1 MVSTIEGI
9 DGIQVIDA
17 VCNMFTPEIYVSR
30 PAWTRQ
36 FHSDKMKVSGPRLQG
51 VSLEEHVAVMR
62 DAGIG
67 RALLIAAKLGYRGL
81 EDSWELDN
89 AVVADAVERHPD
101 VFRGLVGINPEDGV
115 AGVRELKAWVG
126 RGFVGAHLYPHWFAL
141 RPDDRR
147 FYPFYAAC
155 CELDVPI
162 QMQVGRC
169 QRYSRDR
176 PMRNVGFP
184 DAIDTVACDF
194 PELKLVGIHVGWPWT
209 REMIAVADR
218 HQNVF
223 IGTDAYGPRYLEQEL
238 IDFINGRGR
247 DKVLFG
253 TDWPV
258 IDFGRAVSELIER
271 GIEVASAGPL
281 FSGNTRR
288 LYHLDDW
295 QD

>member
-1 MVSTIEGI
+1 MQN
-9 DGIQVIDA
+9 DGEALRIIDA
-17 VCNMFTPEIYVSR
+17 VCNLFTPEIYHSR

-51 VSLEEHVAVMR
+51 VTLEEHVAAMQQ
-62 DAGIG
+62 AGIG

-81 EDSWELDN
+81 EDSWELAN
-89 AVVADAVERHPD
+89 ADVADAVQRHPD
-101 VFRGLVGINPEDGV
+101 AFRGLVGINPEDGI
-115 AGVRELKAWVG
+115 AGVRELKRWVG
-126 RGFVGAHLYPHWFAL
+126 QGFVGAHLYPHWFAL

-147 FYPFYAAC
+147 FYPYYAAC

-169 QRYSRDR
+169 QRYSKDR

-184 DAIDTVACDF
+184 DALDTIACDF
-194 PELKLVGIHVGWPWT
+194 PELKLIGIHVGWPWT

-218 HQNVF
+218 HENVM
-223 IGTDAYGPRYLEQEL
+223 IGTDAYGPKYLDPEL
-238 IDFINGRGR
+238 IEFINGRGR

-258 IDFGRAVSELIER
+258 IDFERAVRELLER
-271 GIEVASAGPL
+271 GIDADSLGPL
-281 FSGNTRR
+281 FSENTLRVYP
-288 LYHLDDW
+288 LPDW
-295 QD
+295 HG